1 MAHEILHNVSFLKF
15 LITAKQNTYAGGG
28 HMTISSRIGSKD
40 LAYQEGPF
48 KYLDTYL
55 GDVNFIGEEA
65 VWYED
70 KPVWGM
76 NYYGRLLVETIP
88 AGFSECLKSALLEV
102 PEEMPFRGP
111 EEFVEGDFS
120 YTCSVEGSIEWFRG
134 KEFVFHK
141 GQKIYQLYFHGGE
154 IKAFN

>member
-1 MAHEILHNVSFLKF
+1 MSNEILHNVSFLKF
-15 LITAKQNTYAGGG
+15 LISAKQNTYAGGG
-28 HMTISSRIGSKD
+28 NLTISSRSGSKD
-40 LAYQEGPF
+40 LAYQEGVF

-55 GDVNFIGEEA
+55 GDRNFIGEEA

-70 KPVWGM
+70 KAVWGM
-76 NYYGRLLVETIP
+76 NYYGRMLVDTIP